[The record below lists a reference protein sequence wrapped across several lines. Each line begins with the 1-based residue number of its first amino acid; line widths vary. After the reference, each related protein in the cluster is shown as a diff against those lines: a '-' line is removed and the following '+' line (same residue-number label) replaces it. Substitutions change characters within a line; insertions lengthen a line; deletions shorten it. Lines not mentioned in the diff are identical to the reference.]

1 MRWKILLILCWICLS
16 GMLACVSSASP
27 SAPPSENFQSP
38 GREESPAAP
47 SSPLP
52 TREPLRAF
60 PGFQLERVIG
70 KGILQEIA
78 WSPEGPRLIV
88 GTAKGLE
95 GLASKTG
102 EGVWQQP
109 LPARLKA
116 LALSSDGRWLAALV
130 GRDLWLWAHR
140 GQGIERI
147 RVLPD
152 AIDPALESPT
162 LAFSPDGRQLAWTVS
177 NAVRRI
183 RVPEGDELG
192 KIFASGAGW
201 AAFAPDGETL
211 ILAGPSEGEWRW
223 IADGVGIR
231 RVAWALPP
239 GEGARTFA
247 LSPDGAWLAIGIGGE
262 VHLYSGRDGQLRR
275 KLLIGGRGMIRRLAF
290 SPDGRW
296 LAAGTEG
303 GTVAVWEGA
312 GERLRWRHEMGE
324 GAVVGLAFAPKDL
337 QLAIAH
343 AGGILEIRRLSE
355 GTQEGRWE
363 GYLEPVLD
371 LAFGEDRLWIATY
384 SQRPLDAPQW
394 IVSLWEAI
402 GPTARRVQ
410 RLTLPAEPLGA
421 LALSPDGRWLL
432 APDPGELG
440 EGGWGIWRTM
450 DGERVLRMPGGG
462 TAVFSPD
469 GEALALSDPTGGL
482 RILRRADGQALRRL
496 DGLSGKILPLVTF
509 SPDGNWVAASD
520 GREIGVWQ
528 VPDGTLRQRV
538 KPGTGKPIEA
548 LALSEA
554 GEWLAVAEGGLD
566 GPWIALYSVATGRLL
581 ARWAA
586 DTAAVLRLAFGP
598 GGAWLAS
605 GGGEGTVK
613 IWQVP
618 DGALLQILEG
628 HTDAILALK
637 TSPDG
642 RTLAS
647 GSLDGTVRLWS
658 LR

>member
-1 MRWKILLILCWICLS
+1 MSWKILLILFWICLS

-27 SAPPSENFQSP
+27 SAPPSESFQSP

-47 SSPLP
+47 SSPPP

-95 GLASKTG
+95 GLAPKTG

-162 LAFSPDGRQLAWTVS
+162 LTFSPDGRQLARTVP

-192 KIFASGAGW
+192 KIFAPGAGW
-201 AAFAPDGETL
+201 VAFAPDGETL
-211 ILAGPSEGEWRW
+211 ILAGPSEGEWRR

-247 LSPDGAWLAIGIGGE
+247 LSPDGVWLAIGIGGE

-275 KLLIGGRGMIRRLAF
+275 KLLIGGRGIIRRLAF

-343 AGGILEIRRLSE
+343 AGGILEIRRLPE

-384 SQRPLDAPQW
+384 SQRPLNAPQW

-528 VPDGTLRQRV
+528 VPDGALRQRV

-566 GPWIALYSVATGRLL
+566 SPWIALYSVATGRLL

-586 DTAAVLRLAFGP
+586 DTAAVLRLAFGS

-613 IWQVP
+613 IWRVP

-658 LR
+658 LH